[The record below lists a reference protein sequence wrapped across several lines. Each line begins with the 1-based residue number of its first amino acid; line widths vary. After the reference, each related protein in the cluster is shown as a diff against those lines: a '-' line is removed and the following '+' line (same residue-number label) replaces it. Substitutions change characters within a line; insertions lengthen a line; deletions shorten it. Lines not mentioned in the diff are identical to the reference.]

1 MGLARAIR
9 LSGLKR
15 REASITRLYQGL
27 DFLQLR
33 GVDGALHDKTEQVSL
48 DGDLQ
53 PDLARCCGIN
63 DALIGR
69 CPFSLV
75 DHLAEKR
82 RKRVMEEEPPTFRF
96 GCGPPIEALHDCL
109 RVACQAVRVP
119 KVGDERMI

>member
-1 MGLARAIR
+1 MAHSMTKPSRYP
-9 LSGLKR
+9 S
-15 REASITRLYQGL
+15 T
-27 DFLQLR
+27 
-33 GVDGALHDKTEQVSL
+33 
-48 DGDLQ
+48 GDLQ

-82 RKRVMEEEPPTFRF
+82 RKRVVEEEPPTFRF

-119 KVGDERMI
+119 KVGDERMIDEQLLRCVEQAGVRE